1 MLCFSNLLKHNAN
14 AINAMPT
21 PYALAALPLLCSA
34 LPEGLGNKHKLGLG
48 RLDYSNCLPT
58 AAPPLPPPEG
68 KVGIGEARRKHNE
81 GKQQSN
87 R

>member
-1 MLCFSNLLKHNAN
+1 
-14 AINAMPT
+14 MPT
-21 PYALAALPLLCSA
+21 PYALAAALPLLCSA
-34 LPEGLGNKHKLGLG
+34 EGNKHKLGLG